1 MNLKLSEEQEML
13 KTMAHDFLTNK
24 YPKTVIKEIQ
34 AGEKGYS
41 EESWKEM
48 AELGWQGLVI
58 PEKYG
63 GNGMSFQDFSILLE
77 EMGRAC
83 LPGPFFATVLLGVYP
98 IMALGTEEQKQNY
111 LPKIASGSVIF
122 TMALNEIDGQYN
134 ASSIETRAVADRDSY
149 VINGI
154 KLFVPSANVA
164 DYVICVARTNDKAV
178 SENGISLFII
188 DMKSEGIKNTVLKT
202 VDDEKLSEL
211 VFNDVRVPKENLLGN
226 IDTGWSEVKKII
238 ERAAIAKCCDV
249 TGSLQQVLEMTI
261 QYAKDRKQF
270 DQPIGKF
277 QIIQH
282 YCSNMATDVDGLKL
296 ATYQAAWLQSEG
308 LLCAKETSIAK
319 AWASEASERVLA
331 SAHQIHGAIGV
342 TIDHD
347 LQYYTKRIKA
357 AAPAFGDAE
366 FHREIVAQQM
376 GL

>member
-13 KTMAHDFLTNK
+13 RTMARDFLTNK
-24 YPKTVIKEIQ
+24 YPKTVIKKIQ

-41 EESWKEM
+41 VELWKEM
-48 AELGWQGLVI
+48 AELGWQGLVV

-63 GNGMSFQDFSILLE
+63 GNGMSFQDFSVLLE

-98 IMALGTEEQKQNY
+98 IMDVGTEEQKQNY
-111 LPKIASGSVIF
+111 LSKIASGSIIF
-122 TMALNEIDGQYN
+122 TMALNEIDGQYK
-134 ASSIETRAVADRDSY
+134 AASIETRAIADKDGY
-149 VINGI
+149 IINGT

-164 DYVICVARTNDKAV
+164 DYIICVARTNDKAP
-178 SENGISLFII
+178 SEEGISMFIV
-188 DMKSEGIKNTVLKT
+188 DAKSEGVKNAVLKT
-202 VDDEKLSEL
+202 VDNEKLCEV
-211 VFNDVRVPKENLLGN
+211 VFNKVRVPKDNLLGK
-226 IDTGWSEVKKII
+226 IDTSWSEVKKII
-238 ERAAIAKCCDV
+238 ERAAIAKCCDIA
-249 TGSLQQVLEMTI
+249 GGLQQVLEMTI

-296 ATYQAAWLQSEG
+296 ATSHAAWLQSEG
-308 LLCAKETSIAK
+308 LFCTKETSIAK

-366 FHREIVAQQM
+366 FHKEIVAQQM